1 MQSNVRRRD
10 MFRVTYLFFLPRLQ
24 GGPRSTADSPLLV
37 KAEQFT
43 PELLSLMRRTSLCHH
58 YPSALMPL
66 IGVVRV
72 KRWQDESR
80 IKRYPTEKES
90 LDGDDD
96 NQRMHQL
103 RGLRARMPKHGH
115 LCRRGRMGPEWREP
129 SRNRAGYL

>member
-1 MQSNVRRRD
+1 MEDRN
-10 MFRVTYLFFLPRLQ
+10 P
-24 GGPRSTADSPLLV
+24 TADSPPPV

-72 KRWQDESR
+72 KCWQDESR
-80 IKRYPTEKES
+80 IKRYPTEKGS

-96 NQRMHQL
+96 NQRMYQL
-103 RGLRARMPKHGH
+103 RSLRTGMSQHGY
-115 LCRRGRMGPEWREP
+115 LCRRRGMGPQRRIA
-129 SRNRAGYL
+129 SRDRAGYL